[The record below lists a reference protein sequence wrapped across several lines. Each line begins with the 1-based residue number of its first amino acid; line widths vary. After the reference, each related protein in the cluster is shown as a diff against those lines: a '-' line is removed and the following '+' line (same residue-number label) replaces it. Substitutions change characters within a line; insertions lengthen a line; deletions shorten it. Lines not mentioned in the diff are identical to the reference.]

1 MKRRIILVL
10 CVFLFAFG
18 IFHVGAETVRLTN
31 QFPPSHF
38 ISKGMKFFA
47 DKVKEYSK
55 DQLTVKVF
63 DSAQLFKDTEV
74 VEAVQGGLVEL
85 ALVPV
90 NKWSGM
96 VPAADVFEIP
106 FAFKDL
112 QSIKAFIQAGAG
124 KLFDEAFAPKGVKV
138 VFWVDY
144 GFVQFFN
151 NVRPIKTPADFKG
164 LKIRTFSAL
173 TAETVKA
180 LGGSPVEMS
189 SSEMYMALQRHT
201 VDGVTTGMPA
211 AISRKLQEVLKYLT
225 ICNYA
230 TAEFFVQANSKW
242 WDKLSQDKKAAILKA
257 GEETEEVIR
266 KAIDDEEMVALEKLK
281 KAGLQVYEITSQDRQ
296 AFIKATE
303 PVRTSFA
310 SNTGTLGKQ
319 LVELIAK
326 IQK

>member
-1 MKRRIILVL
+1 MNRRIIVVL
-10 CVFLFAFG
+10 SVFLFALG
-18 IFHVGAETVRLTN
+18 IFQAGAETIRLTN

-47 DKVKEYSK
+47 EKVKEYSK

-96 VPAADVFEIP
+96 VRAADVFEIP
-106 FAFKDL
+106 FAFRDL
-112 QSIKAFIQAGAG
+112 QSIKAFVQSGAG
-124 KLFDEAFAPKGVKV
+124 KLFDEAFAPKGVKI

-144 GFVQFFN
+144 GFVQYFN
-151 NVRPIKTPADFKG
+151 NLRPIKTPADFKG

-189 SSEMYMALQRHT
+189 SSEMYMALQRRT
-201 VDGVTTGMPA
+201 VDGATTGMPA
-211 AISRKLQEVLKYLT
+211 AISRKLHEVLKYLT

-242 WDKLSQDKKAAILKA
+242 WNNLSQDKRAALLKA

-266 KAIDDEEMVALEKLK
+266 KAIDAEEMAALEKLK

-303 PVRTSFA
+303 PVRTNFA
-310 SNTGTLGKQ
+310 SNTGMLGKQ

-326 IQK
+326 IQ

>member
-1 MKRRIILVL
+1 MKRTMVLVL
-10 CVFLFAFG
+10 CLTLFAMGSFQA
-18 IFHVGAETVRLTN
+18 GAETVRLTN

-47 DKVKEYSK
+47 DKVKGYTGN
-55 DQLTVKVF
+55 QLTVRVF
-63 DSAQLFKDTEV
+63 DSAQLFKDSEV
-74 VEAVQGGLVEL
+74 VEAVQGGLVDL

-96 VPAADVFEIP
+96 VPAADVFETP
-106 FAFKDL
+106 FAFKDI
-112 QSIKAFIQAGAG
+112 QSIKAFVQSGAG
-124 KLFDEAFAPKGVKV
+124 KLFDEAFTPKGVKI

-151 NVRPIKTPADFKG
+151 NVHPIRTPEDFQG

-180 LGGSPVEMS
+180 LGGSPVQMS

-211 AISRKLQEVLKYLT
+211 AVSRKLHEVLKYLT

-230 TAEFFVQANSKW
+230 TAQFFVQANLKW
-242 WDKLSQDKKAAILKA
+242 WNQLSPDKKEAVLKA
-257 GEETEEVIR
+257 GEETEEFIR
-266 KAIDDEEMVALEKLK
+266 KAIDDAESAALEKLK
-281 KAGLQVYEITSQDRQ
+281 KAGLEVYEITAQDRQ

-303 PVRTSFA
+303 PVRASFA

-319 LVELIAK
+319 LVELIGK
-326 IQK
+326 IQN